1 LFIII
6 SLIVNLLIKIIKLF
20 IRIINLLIRVIG
32 SNKEFIELI
41 FLLDRVENICFLG

>member
-6 SLIVNLLIKIIKLF
+6 SLIANLLIKIINLFIKIINLF
-20 IRIINLLIRVIG
+20 IRVIS

-41 FLLDRVENICFLG
+41 FLLDRV